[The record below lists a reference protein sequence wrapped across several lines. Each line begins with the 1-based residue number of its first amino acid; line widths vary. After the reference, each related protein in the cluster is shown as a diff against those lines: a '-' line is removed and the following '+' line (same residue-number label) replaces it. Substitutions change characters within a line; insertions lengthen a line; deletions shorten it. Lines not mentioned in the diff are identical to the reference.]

1 MSDHNSNLSLN
12 SPALP
17 TNKSGNIN
25 RDNVEGW
32 LSKLSQG
39 TPLAESEVRALC
51 DKAKD
56 ILILE
61 SNVQPVQ
68 APVTVCGDIHGQWHD
83 LMELYKI
90 GGEGKHCSCGYDDI
104 VKFKNLCKKYVRSCS
119 LLTISFPFLLLYV
132 IYITER

>member
-1 MSDHNSNLSLN
+1 MSDHNSNVSLN

-17 TNKSGNIN
+17 TNKSDNIN
-25 RDNVEGW
+25 SDNVEGW
-32 LSKLSQG
+32 LSKLSRG

-56 ILILE
+56 FLILE

-90 GGEGKHCSCGYDDI
+90 GGEGKHCLCGYDDI
-104 VKFKNLCKKYVRSCS
+104 VKFKSLRKKICKRMFDAYD
-119 LLTISFPFLLLYV
+119 IFPFSSIV
-132 IYITER
+132 